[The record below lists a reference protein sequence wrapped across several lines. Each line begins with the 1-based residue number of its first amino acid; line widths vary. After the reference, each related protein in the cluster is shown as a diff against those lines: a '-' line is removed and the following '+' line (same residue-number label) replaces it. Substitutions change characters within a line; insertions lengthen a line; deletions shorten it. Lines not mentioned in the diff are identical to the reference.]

1 MATTTTE
8 LQQSAYV
15 AAQAAQARV
24 NLEIETDEGMVLNM
38 GPQHPATHGTLR
50 IIARLDGEQVI
61 EADVVCGYMH
71 RGYEKLTEVRT
82 YPQVT
87 TLINRI
93 DWLSSFANEVPFI
106 LAAEKLM
113 EVEAPPRAQWIR
125 TIMFELSR
133 IANIGLFIGEMG
145 VQLGA
150 LTPVF
155 LAFRD
160 REHVLNLIEA
170 ATGGRFHPNY
180 DRIGGLK
187 EDLPKGWIDET
198 RGVMRKMRSFCD
210 QLETL
215 LMGNEIF
222 ETRSRGI
229 GVIPKE
235 VGLSYGLSGANIR
248 ASGVDWDLR
257 RDEDALG
264 VYKDLDWRVW
274 THPDGDSFAR
284 YWVRM
289 QEVRESTRIVDQLL
303 DGLPA
308 GPIQAKVP
316 RIIKVPAGEAWVH
329 TENPLG
335 EMGYYIVSQGGLGPF
350 RCKIRSASFNNT
362 SIVPWLLKG
371 VYVPDIIT
379 ILASLYFILGD
390 IDR

>member
-1 MATTTTE
+1 MAVTE
-8 LQQSAYV
+8 QQRIAYI
-15 AAQAAQARV
+15 ASQAADARV
-24 NLEIETDEGMVLNM
+24 NVELQTEEMTLNL

-50 IIARLDGEQVI
+50 IVARLDGEQVVQ
-61 EADVVCGYMH
+61 ADVVCGYMH

-82 YPQVT
+82 YPQIT

-106 LAAEKLM
+106 LAAEDLM

-125 TIMFELSR
+125 TLFFELSR
-133 IANIGLFIGEMG
+133 IANVTLFIGEMG

-155 LAFRD
+155 FAFRD
-160 REHVLNLIEA
+160 REYVLNLIES
-170 ATGGRFHPNY
+170 ATGGRFHPNF

-187 EDLPKGWIDET
+187 DDLPKGWIAETKDAMRRIRGYCDE
-198 RGVMRKMRSFCD
+198 
-210 QLETL
+210 LEDL

-222 ETRSRGI
+222 EARTRGV
-229 GVIPKE
+229 GVIPAD

-257 RDEDALG
+257 RDSPSPLAWKE
-264 VYKDLDWRVW
+264 LDWKVW

-284 YWVRM
+284 YWVRL
-289 QEVRESTRIVDQLL
+289 QETREATKMVDQML

-316 RIIKVPAGEAWVH
+316 RIIKVPAGEAWAH

-335 EMGYYIVSQGGLGPF
+335 EMGYYVVSQGGLGPV

-379 ILASLYFILGD
+379 ILSSLYFILGD